1 MATARAAT
9 RRRKP
14 VEITPDQYAA
24 FIQQLELESIWL
36 AEASVRNDAGPEMP
50 DEARIVFEPLEA
62 EFDLIE
68 GGFECYHEYGLQIH
82 SDDSP
87 VAEIMATLGVRFR
100 SEMPMTTELFEPFKG
115 MNLPVNTWPFFR
127 EFAHTT
133 LGRFGWVPFTLPAFK
148 VGTPHDGAQHGKRE
162 ALRRRRAGATS
173 PG

>member
-36 AEASVRNDAGPEMP
+36 AEASVRNEVGPVMP
-50 DEARIVFEPLEA
+50 DEARIAFEPLEA
-62 EFDLIE
+62 EYEPTED
-68 GGFECYHEYGLQIH
+68 GFECYHEYGLQIH

-100 SEMPMTTELFEPFKG
+100 SEMPMTAELFEPFKEV
-115 MNLPVNTWPFFR
+115 NLPVNTWPFFR
-127 EFAHTT
+127 EFVHTT

>member
-1 MATARAAT
+1 MATARTAT

-36 AEASVRNDAGPEMP
+36 ADASVRNDAGPAMP
-50 DEARIVFEPLEA
+50 EEARIVFEPLESQF
-62 EFDLIE
+62 ELID

-82 SDDSP
+82 SEGTRI
-87 VAEIMATLGVRFR
+87 AEIMATLGVRFR
-100 SEMPMTTELFEPFKG
+100 SGESMTNELFEPFREV
-115 MNLPVNTWPFFR
+115 NLPVNTWPFFR
-127 EFAHTT
+127 EFVHTT

-162 ALRRRRAGATS
+162 ALRRRRAGAAS